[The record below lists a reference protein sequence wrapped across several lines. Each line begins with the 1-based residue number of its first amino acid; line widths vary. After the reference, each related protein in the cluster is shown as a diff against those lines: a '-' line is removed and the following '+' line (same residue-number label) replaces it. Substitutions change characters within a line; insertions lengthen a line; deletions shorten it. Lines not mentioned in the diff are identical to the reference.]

1 MPATTGKNA
10 HKEHAMH
17 RSAWL
22 ILLFLLV
29 GWALAPMA
37 AFAAQAP
44 PPPAASPGQAVPAA
58 PADAAATPAPTTVTN
73 VTNVTIP
80 PGPSPQSFATDFA
93 EGVTILALGAA
104 DGLLAGIVHAIS
116 GGPNDFVTQTPPP
129 MTYANGQVVALWGKA
144 RLAADALLALLV
156 ALGGLLIALRQQGGR
171 LYLGPAAL
179 LQRAV
184 IAAVLLNASLFLGQW
199 AIDLTNGLAGAVG
212 GALPPWDMP
221 VPPGADVG
229 ALLGRFAYLVASL
242 FLLAFMAVRILL
254 VDVTLVTAPL
264 ALVACVIPLTQG
276 IFARWLSVF
285 AGYLVI
291 QVPMV
296 LTLAIGQGVLGVAG
310 GGPAAIVLGIAAFV
324 AVFKLPGVF
333 GIGSHASGTG
343 VAGALLLVQGVERV
357 GSYAAGLATA
367 GSSAATVAAARGVGA
382 ARALGARRP

>member
-1 MPATTGKNA
+1 MNA
-10 HKEHAMH
+10 HKELAMR

-22 ILLFLLV
+22 VTLLLLV
-29 GWALAPMA
+29 VWALAPTA
-37 AFAAQAP
+37 ALAAQAP
-44 PPPAASPGQAVPAA
+44 PPPAAPPGKAVPAA
-58 PADAAATPAPTTVTN
+58 PAAAATPAPTNVTN

-93 EGVTILALGAA
+93 EGVTSLALGAA
-104 DGLLAGIVHAIS
+104 DALLAGVVYAIS
-116 GGPNDFVTQTPPP
+116 GGPNDFVTQTPPA
-129 MTYANGQVVALWGKA
+129 MTYADGQVVALWGKA

-156 ALGGLLIALRQQGGR
+156 AVGGLLIALRQQGGR
-171 LYLGPAAL
+171 LYLGPAQL

-184 IAAVLLNASLFLGQW
+184 VAAVLLNASLLLGQW
-199 AIDLTNGLAGAVG
+199 AVDLTNGLAGAVG
-212 GALPPWDMP
+212 GALPPWD
-221 VPPGADVG
+221 VPTAPGADVG

-242 FLLAFMAVRILL
+242 FLLAFMAIRVLL
-254 VDVTLVTAPL
+254 VDVALVTAPL

-276 IFARWLSVF
+276 IFARWLSMF
-285 AGYLVI
+285 AGYLLI

-333 GIGSHASGTG
+333 GVGSHASGTG
-343 VAGALLLVQGVERV
+343 VAGALLLVQGAER
-357 GSYAAGLATA
+357 AGGYLSGLVNA
-367 GSSAATVAAARGVGA
+367 GSGAATVVAARGVGA